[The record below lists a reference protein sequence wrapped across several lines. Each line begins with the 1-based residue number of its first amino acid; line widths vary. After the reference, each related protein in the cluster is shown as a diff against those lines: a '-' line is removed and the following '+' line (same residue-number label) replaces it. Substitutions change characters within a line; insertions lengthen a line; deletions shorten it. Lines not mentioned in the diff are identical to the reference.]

1 MVYGVLCVLCSSS
14 ASSEF
19 DGGVSDV
26 SLALCSSANLSSIR
40 GGISA
45 VSSLLEEII
54 STKQMRI

>member
-1 MVYGVLCVLCSSS
+1 MVYSVLSGSS

-19 DGGVSDV
+19 DSGVSDV
-26 SLALCSSANLSSIR
+26 SLALCSSANLSRIR

-45 VSSLLEEII
+45 VSGLLEEII